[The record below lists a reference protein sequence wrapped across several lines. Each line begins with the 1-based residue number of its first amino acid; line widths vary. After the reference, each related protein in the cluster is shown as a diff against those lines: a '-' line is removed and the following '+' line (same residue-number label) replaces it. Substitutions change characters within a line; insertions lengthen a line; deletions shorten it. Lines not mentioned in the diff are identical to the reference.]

1 MELPDLP
8 FTITDWSQLPATE
21 HAGETGHA
29 LWRTQDI
36 DGVRVRM
43 VEYSPGYLADHWCD
57 KGHILLVLKQKGTEA
72 KGDGGNYS
80 KPQILRAVAAMSDR
94 MRGLRRAGLDLSH
107 RGVSPCRVSRAWSFQ
122 ASRCTSSS
130 AA

>member
-57 KGHILLVLKQKGTEA
+57 KGHILLVLKQKGTEV
-72 KGDGGNYS
+72 
-80 KPQILRAVAAMSDR
+80 IT
-94 MRGLRRAGLDLSH
+94 
-107 RGVSPCRVSRAWSFQ
+107 VSRKSYGLLRQCLIACAVCDEQAWIFLIVG
-122 ASRCTSSS
+122 
-130 AA
+130 